1 MTEALQQEIRTL
13 RSLLDSER
21 DPGGRVFAPLADAY
35 RRAGRI
41 PDALRLLNDGL
52 AKHPDFVTGHV
63 VAAQLYV
70 EQGLGAEGQL
80 AARRA
85 LELDGENVV
94 ALGAL
99 LRVLEES
106 GEAEAGEVRDRLTAL
121 EPDFAREALP
131 AAARK
136 PRDEPPSPDA
146 PTVQLRALDR
156 PAPAAEAVPET
167 FEIEAS
173 SFEPSMPAGAIDLT
187 MLAPLPAAA
196 LPLSALAPEIAPVV
210 MESSFEL
217 PTLVPDQEPAEDLI
231 SLDALAPSFG
241 GIAEP
246 VVEEPVMDLAA
257 LAPEPVVEEPVMDLE
272 ALAPDPVVED
282 PVMDLAALAPDPV
295 VEDPVMDLAALAPDP
310 VVEEPVMDLAA
321 LAPEP
326 EPVVDL
332 GALAPDED
340 VVSLDS
346 LAPTASD
353 TILEV
358 DALAPGPEATAKA
371 TPPPPEWLGFDEPV
385 FDLDS
390 LAPSL
395 TDTEGAKEAP
405 PAAPAPAADEAV
417 DITLLSPNRSDE
429 IVIDMDTLRPE
440 GSAPAAPEAAPPA
453 APVVAPP
460 PSALPAAEASDP
472 APDASG
478 PEPEAES
485 AATPEEQGE
494 PVYTRTL
501 AELYASQGAVKEAVG
516 VLRRILAD
524 HPADEEIA
532 RRVAELEAGG
542 IQVPIE
548 IEEEE
553 VETLA
558 RDLAESGATRHDVES
573 PFAWAEKEPEATV
586 EVAGPTIREYFD
598 GLLRWEPREEA

>member
-1 MTEALQQEIRTL
+1 M
-13 RSLLDSER
+13 
-21 DPGGRVFAPLADAY
+21 
-35 RRAGRI
+35 
-41 PDALRLLNDGL
+41 
-52 AKHPDFVTGHV
+52 TGHV

-70 EQGLGAEGQL
+70 EQGLGAEGQF

-106 GEAEAGEVRDRLTAL
+106 GDAEAEEVRDRLTAL
-121 EPDFAREALP
+121 EPDFGRKALQ
-131 AAARK
+131 AVARK
-136 PRDEPPSPDA
+136 PADEFPSPDA
-146 PTVQLRALDR
+146 PTLQIRALDR
-156 PAPAAEAVPET
+156 SVPAPEAVPET

-173 SFEPSMPAGAIDLT
+173 PWEPTVPAGAIGLAT
-187 MLAPLPAAA
+187 IAPLPAAA

-217 PTLVPDQEPAEDLI
+217 PTLVPDLAPAGDLI

-257 LAPEPVVEEPVMDLE
+257 LAPEPVVEEPLMDLAALAPE
-272 ALAPDPVVED
+272 PVVEEPMMDLAALAPDPVVEE

-295 VEDPVMDLAALAPDP
+295 VEEPVMDLAALAPDPAVEELVMDLAALAPDPVVEEPVMDLAALAPDPAVEEPVMDLAALAPDP

-321 LAPEP
+321 LAPEA

-332 GALAPDED
+332 GTLAPDEE
-340 VVSLDS
+340 VVS
-346 LAPTASD
+346 
-353 TILEV
+353 
-358 DALAPGPEATAKA
+358 
-371 TPPPPEWLGFDEPV
+371 
-385 FDLDS
+385 LDS

-395 TDTEGAKEAP
+395 TDTEEARAP
-405 PAAPAPAADEAV
+405 QAVEPARAAEEAV
-417 DITLLSPNRSDE
+417 DVTLLSPDRSDE
-429 IVIDMDTLRPE
+429 IVIDLDALRPE
-440 GSAPAAPEAAPPA
+440 GSVAEPTPAAAAA
-453 APVVAPP
+453 TVVAPP
-460 PSALPAAEASDP
+460 SSAEPRAEASDP
-472 APDASG
+472 APEA
-478 PEPEAES
+478 PEPGAVAES
-485 AATPEEQGE
+485 VAVPEDEGE

-524 HPADEEIA
+524 NPADEEVS

-548 IEEEE
+548 EEEE

-573 PFAWAEKEPEATV
+573 PFAWADKGPEATA

-598 GLLRWEPREEA
+598 GLLRWEPREES

>member
-217 PTLVPDQEPAEDLI
+217 PTPPTSSV
-231 SLDALAPSFG
+231 SLSQSLSRPSHTS
-241 GIAEP
+241 
-246 VVEEPVMDLAA
+246 L
-257 LAPEPVVEEPVMDLE
+257 L
-272 ALAPDPVVED
+272 
-282 PVMDLAALAPDPV
+282 
-295 VEDPVMDLAALAPDP
+295 
-310 VVEEPVMDLAA
+310 
-321 LAPEP
+321 
-326 EPVVDL
+326 
-332 GALAPDED
+332 ED
-340 VVSLDS
+340 VVC
-346 LAPTASD
+346 
-353 TILEV
+353 
-358 DALAPGPEATAKA
+358 
-371 TPPPPEWLGFDEPV
+371 
-385 FDLDS
+385 
-390 LAPSL
+390 
-395 TDTEGAKEAP
+395 
-405 PAAPAPAADEAV
+405 
-417 DITLLSPNRSDE
+417 
-429 IVIDMDTLRPE
+429 
-440 GSAPAAPEAAPPA
+440 
-453 APVVAPP
+453 
-460 PSALPAAEASDP
+460 
-472 APDASG
+472 
-478 PEPEAES
+478 
-485 AATPEEQGE
+485 
-494 PVYTRTL
+494 
-501 AELYASQGAVKEAVG
+501 
-516 VLRRILAD
+516 
-524 HPADEEIA
+524 
-532 RRVAELEAGG
+532 
-542 IQVPIE
+542 
-548 IEEEE
+548 
-553 VETLA
+553 
-558 RDLAESGATRHDVES
+558 
-573 PFAWAEKEPEATV
+573 
-586 EVAGPTIREYFD
+586 
-598 GLLRWEPREEA
+598 

>member
-70 EQGLGAEGQL
+70 EQGLGAEGQF

-106 GEAEAGEVRDRLTAL
+106 GDVEAEEVRDRLTAL
-121 EPDFAREALP
+121 EPDFGREAP
-131 AAARK
+131 QAVARK
-136 PRDEPPSPDA
+136 PADEPPSPDA
-146 PTVQLRALDR
+146 PTLQIRALDR
-156 PAPAAEAVPET
+156 SVPAPEAAPET
-167 FEIEAS
+167 FELEAS
-173 SFEPSMPAGAIDLT
+173 PWEPTVPAGAIDLAT
-187 MLAPLPAAA
+187 IAPLPAAA

-217 PTLVPDQEPAEDLI
+217 PTLVPDLAPAGDLI

-246 VVEEPVMDLAA
+246 VVEEL
-257 LAPEPVVEEPVMDLE
+257 
-272 ALAPDPVVED
+272 
-282 PVMDLAALAPDPV
+282 VMDLAALAPDPV
-295 VEDPVMDLAALAPDP
+295 VEEPVMDLAALAPDP

-321 LAPEP
+321 LAPDPVVEEP
-326 EPVVDL
+326 VMDLAALAPDPAVEELVMDLAALAPEAEPVVDL
-332 GALAPDED
+332 GTLAPDEE
-340 VVSLDS
+340 VVS
-346 LAPTASD
+346 
-353 TILEV
+353 
-358 DALAPGPEATAKA
+358 
-371 TPPPPEWLGFDEPV
+371 
-385 FDLDS
+385 LDS

-395 TDTEGAKEAP
+395 TDTEEARAP
-405 PAAPAPAADEAV
+405 QAVEPARAAEEAV
-417 DITLLSPNRSDE
+417 DVTLLSPDRSDE
-429 IVIDMDTLRPE
+429 IVIDLDALRPE
-440 GSAPAAPEAAPPA
+440 GSVAEPTPAAAAA
-453 APVVAPP
+453 TVVAPP
-460 PSALPAAEASDP
+460 SSAEPRAEASDP
-472 APDASG
+472 APEA
-478 PEPEAES
+478 PEPGPVAES
-485 AATPEEQGE
+485 VAVPDDEGE

-524 HPADEEIA
+524 NPADEEVS

-548 IEEEE
+548 EEEE

-573 PFAWAEKEPEATV
+573 PFAWADKEPEATA

-598 GLLRWEPREEA
+598 GLLRWEPREES

>member
-70 EQGLGAEGQL
+70 EQGLGAEGQF

-106 GEAEAGEVRDRLTAL
+106 GDVEAEEVRDRLTAL
-121 EPDFAREALP
+121 EPDFGREAP
-131 AAARK
+131 QAVARK
-136 PRDEPPSPDA
+136 PADEPPSPDA
-146 PTVQLRALDR
+146 PTLQIRALDR
-156 PAPAAEAVPET
+156 SVPAPEAAPET
-167 FEIEAS
+167 FELEAS
-173 SFEPSMPAGAIDLT
+173 PWEPTVPAGAIDLAT
-187 MLAPLPAAA
+187 IAPLPAAA

-217 PTLVPDQEPAEDLI
+217 PTLVPDLAPAGDLI

-246 VVEEPVMDLAA
+246 VVEELVMDLAA
-257 LAPEPVVEEPVMDLE
+257 LAPDPVVEE
-272 ALAPDPVVED
+272 

-295 VEDPVMDLAALAPDP
+295 VEEPVMDLAALAPDPVVEEPVMDLAALAPDP

-321 LAPEP
+321 LAPEA

-332 GALAPDED
+332 GTLAPDEE
-340 VVSLDS
+340 VVS
-346 LAPTASD
+346 
-353 TILEV
+353 
-358 DALAPGPEATAKA
+358 
-371 TPPPPEWLGFDEPV
+371 
-385 FDLDS
+385 LDS

-395 TDTEGAKEAP
+395 TDTEEARAP
-405 PAAPAPAADEAV
+405 QAVEPARAAEEAV
-417 DITLLSPNRSDE
+417 DVTLLSPDRSDE
-429 IVIDMDTLRPE
+429 IVIDLDALRPE
-440 GSAPAAPEAAPPA
+440 GSVAEPTPAAAAA
-453 APVVAPP
+453 TVVAPP
-460 PSALPAAEASDP
+460 SSAEPRAEASDP
-472 APDASG
+472 APEA
-478 PEPEAES
+478 PEPGPVAES
-485 AATPEEQGE
+485 VAVPDDEGE

-524 HPADEEIA
+524 NPADEEVS

-548 IEEEE
+548 EEEE

-573 PFAWAEKEPEATV
+573 PFAWADKEPEATA

-598 GLLRWEPREEA
+598 GLLRWEPREES

>member
-70 EQGLGAEGQL
+70 EQGLGAEGQF

-106 GEAEAGEVRDRLTAL
+106 GDVEAEEVRDRLTAL
-121 EPDFAREALP
+121 EPDFGREAP
-131 AAARK
+131 QAVARK
-136 PRDEPPSPDA
+136 PADEPPSPDA
-146 PTVQLRALDR
+146 PTLQIRALDR
-156 PAPAAEAVPET
+156 SVPAPEAAPET
-167 FEIEAS
+167 FELEAS
-173 SFEPSMPAGAIDLT
+173 PWEPTVPAGAIDLAT
-187 MLAPLPAAA
+187 IAPLPAAA

-217 PTLVPDQEPAEDLI
+217 PTLVPDLAPAGDLI

-246 VVEEPVMDLAA
+246 VVEEL
-257 LAPEPVVEEPVMDLE
+257 
-272 ALAPDPVVED
+272 
-282 PVMDLAALAPDPV
+282 
-295 VEDPVMDLAALAPDP
+295 VMDLAALAPDP

-321 LAPEP
+321 LAPEA

-332 GALAPDED
+332 GTLAPDEE
-340 VVSLDS
+340 VVS
-346 LAPTASD
+346 
-353 TILEV
+353 
-358 DALAPGPEATAKA
+358 
-371 TPPPPEWLGFDEPV
+371 
-385 FDLDS
+385 LDS

-395 TDTEGAKEAP
+395 TDTEEARAP
-405 PAAPAPAADEAV
+405 QAVEPARAAEEAV
-417 DITLLSPNRSDE
+417 DVTLLSPDRSDE
-429 IVIDMDTLRPE
+429 IVIDLDALRPE
-440 GSAPAAPEAAPPA
+440 GSVAEPTPAAAAA
-453 APVVAPP
+453 TVVAPP
-460 PSALPAAEASDP
+460 SSAEPRAEASDP
-472 APDASG
+472 APEA
-478 PEPEAES
+478 PEPGPVAES
-485 AATPEEQGE
+485 VAVPDDEGE

-524 HPADEEIA
+524 NPADEEVS

-548 IEEEE
+548 EEEE

-573 PFAWAEKEPEATV
+573 PFAWADKEPEATA

-598 GLLRWEPREEA
+598 GLLRWEPREES